1 MRAKKAT
8 PESPVQPRDIEEAVA
23 KESKPEMSATYEHD
37 YGPLRTYEVTWA
49 DGRKEVVQGHSVQF
63 DNGLGIFGWERNN
76 AKLRFAVHGE
86 FDGHWR
92 YVLGGYADDVKL
104 VRDVTASGQAVLP
117 KALAARVIG
126 SMETGQ
132 TGYAVP
138 WAMLADMDGKLWLK
152 PEYDLRAEPAGTCQ
166 MRVELRADGYHV
178 TPAPGNTYQNERRWQ
193 KNLRPVAVLEEGKS
207 E

>member
-8 PESPVQPRDIEEAVA
+8 PESPIQPRDTGEAAA
-23 KESKPEMSATYEHD
+23 KESKPEVDTYKHD
-37 YGPLRTYEVTWA
+37 YGPLRTYEITWA
-49 DGRKEVVQGHSVQF
+49 DGRTETVQGHSVQF
-63 DNGLGIFGWERNN
+63 DSIYDIFGRER
-76 AKLRFAVHGE
+76 KPRFAVRGE

-92 YVLGGYADDVKL
+92 YVLGGFADDVKL